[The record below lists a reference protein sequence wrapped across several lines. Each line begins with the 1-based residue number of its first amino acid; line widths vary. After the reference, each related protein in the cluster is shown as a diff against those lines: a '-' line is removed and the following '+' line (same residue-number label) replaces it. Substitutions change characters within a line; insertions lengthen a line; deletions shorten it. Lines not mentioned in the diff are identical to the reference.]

1 MRIAAVTG
9 KKRERMG
16 DIGVHCNAYGLVE
29 VGSTE
34 STASELPSARFRVL
48 SGQTLRQEIRQ
59 KRPFR
64 DQTGDSRIAGPR
76 RALT

>member
-1 MRIAAVTG
+1 MRIAAVAS
-9 KKRERMG
+9 KKGQRIG
-16 DIGVHCNAYGLVE
+16 DIRVHCNAYGSVE

-34 STASELPSARFRVL
+34 SVASELPSARFRVL

-76 RALT
+76 RGLT